1 MAHAPWPV
9 PPAACAADPAK
20 DTEVLGGLM
29 TLLRELNARYA
40 AASPEGP
47 FFFGSN
53 ISVVDLAVV
62 PILARFSIA
71 LALYRGFQP
80 LREVRQ
86 GCVCVRF
93 ESPLLARGS
102 PPSAAG

>member
-1 MAHAPWPV
+1 
-9 PPAACAADPAK
+9 
-20 DTEVLGGLM
+20 M

-86 GCVCVRF
+86 GCVCA
-93 ESPLLARGS
+93 L
-102 PPSAAG
+102 